1 MDESTS
7 YDTMDASSSQRS
19 TASAKRPLTSRSNPG
34 NPPPSDD
41 VWDIDMEL
49 DYDDSKLS
57 EEERQLIADAYPG
70 VDVLAKDY
78 VTRVPQTQKEPKT
91 ATSGKEGVSNQRS
104 GTTLSSHQKMKT
116 HKGVQNGARFTAEDA
131 YEIEQRC
138 QEGISQMR
146 ISDGPISGFGED
158 RMGPHG

>member
-1 MDESTS
+1 MDL
-7 YDTMDASSSQRS
+7 SSSRPYS
-19 TASAKRPLTSRSNPG
+19 PSAKRPGPLTSRSKPG
-34 NPPPSDD
+34 SPPLSDET
-41 VWDIDMEL
+41 WDIDLQL

-57 EEERQLIADAYPG
+57 KEELQLIADAYAG

-91 ATSGKEGVSNQRS
+91 ATSGKEGMSNQRS

-116 HKGVQNGARFTAEDA
+116 HKGVQNGARVTAEDA

-158 RMGPHG
+158 CMGPHG